1 MEMRGV
7 EMNQILMMSKNPTL
21 KRKSLE
27 VLVSA
32 GFQVT
37 DVSDALNGLLMIGK
51 DGFSAV
57 IIDEELADID
67 GYRACQK
74 VRQYSQIPIILLGTE
89 YSEDVW
95 AKVDEL
101 GFDVYLKNP
110 VGPHELVGQIK
121 YVMRH
126 ASCEE
131 RPKPSQVENPS
142 ELRGSPIAPIQ
153 EAQPSRLDKIVA
165 SEIPAGIEVPA
176 EIQSTSDIPLQE
188 VQATKLEKAV
198 EIERSAQLMQA
209 ESLMTTEVTRGHS
222 ISQEN
227 GQRAAATAQ
236 AEPIGDVVDDL
247 ERQFDKIK
255 TAIIRIGQLQKRIEE
270 AKAIVRQQQQSLRAV
285 ENQLQEVSDQLE
297 NISGSSKVP

>member
-1 MEMRGV
+1 MRSA
-7 EMNQILMMSKNPTL
+7 EMNQLLLMSKNPIL

-37 DVSDALNGLLMIGK
+37 DVSDALNGLLMIDK

-95 AKVDEL
+95 AKIDEL

-110 VGPHELVGQIK
+110 VGPHELVAQIK
-121 YVMRH
+121 SVMKR
-126 ASCEE
+126 ASYEE

-142 ELRGSPIAPIQ
+142 ELRGAPVAPIQ

-165 SEIPAGIEVPA
+165 SEIPDGIERPA
-176 EIQSTSDIPLQE
+176 EIQSTSDTPLQE

-209 ESLMTTEVTRGHS
+209 ESLMTTEVASGHS
-222 ISQEN
+222 ILQET
-227 GQRAAATAQ
+227 GRRAAAPAQ

-247 ERQFDKIK
+247 ERQFAKIK

-270 AKAIVRQQQQSLRAV
+270 TKSIVRQQQQILRTV